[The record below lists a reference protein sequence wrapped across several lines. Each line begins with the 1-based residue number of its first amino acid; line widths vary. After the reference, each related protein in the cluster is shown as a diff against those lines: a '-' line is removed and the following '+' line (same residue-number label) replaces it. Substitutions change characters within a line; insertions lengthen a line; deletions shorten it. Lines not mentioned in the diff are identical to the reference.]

1 MRDDQDKKRQAEAIE
16 QELKRGLS
24 RRAFIDRLKA
34 IGVGF
39 GAAFVFGVTRS
50 EAAVPGEALVS
61 LKSTNPVL
69 NDIVEG
75 SQQDPALDNETASV
89 LDDVDEEA
97 RLQLA
102 QYRRVPY
109 RRLPYGRVIYKR
121 IPYLRGPYGR
131 IPYRRVPYL
140 RGPYARIP
148 YARVPYARVRF

>member
-39 GAAFVFGVTRS
+39 GAAFVFGVNRS

-75 SQQDPALDNETASV
+75 SQQDQALDNETASA
-89 LDDVDEEA
+89 LDEEA

-102 QYRRVPY
+102 QYRRVSY

-140 RGPYARIP
+140 RGPYGRIP
-148 YARVPYARVRF
+148 YARVRF

>member
-1 MRDDQDKKRQAEAIE
+1 MMRDDQEKKRQAEAIE

-24 RRAFIDRLKA
+24 RRAFLDRLKA

-39 GAAFVFGVTRS
+39 GAAFVFGVNRS
-50 EAAVPGEALVS
+50 EAAVPGEALVN

-75 SQQDPALDNETASV
+75 SRQDQLPDNENTTA
-89 LDDVDEEA
+89 LDDVDDEA
-97 RLQLA
+97 RLQLV
-102 QYRRVPY
+102 QYRRISY

-140 RGPYARIP
+140 RGPYAR
-148 YARVPYARVRF
+148 VPYARVRF